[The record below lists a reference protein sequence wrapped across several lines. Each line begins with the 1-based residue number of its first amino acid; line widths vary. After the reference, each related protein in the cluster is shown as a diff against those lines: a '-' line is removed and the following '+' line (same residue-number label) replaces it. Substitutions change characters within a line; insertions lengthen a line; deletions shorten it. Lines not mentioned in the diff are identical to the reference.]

1 MSLSSRSHQT
11 LLRRTAAVASL
22 CLLALVATSAQA
34 QVRLVVD
41 SKGSLAWWQIDPN
54 MAHLWGTTCPQEP
67 SWRPGEGRSGGWTTE
82 EASNAKTLAHGFN
95 QNSDTVHVPL
105 YPRRRVRY
113 ICTEAIEGEVAIQDT
128 VHWKGVHGN
137 VTVNVKDIVTG
148 EAMRDKYEQDAV
160 LSAAVYPTVK
170 FTIDSVINPSRR
182 GDTTWAQGVGSW
194 TLRGVTKPVDV
205 ALKFYPDAGGVTRV
219 HAKFGIPVHALVD
232 DYGVWKRT
240 LGLGVMM
247 GIWKTLFVGVDM
259 VLRPD
264 TQVKIG
270 Q

>member
-1 MSLSSRSHQT
+1 MSPHFRSLDT

-22 CLLALVATSAQA
+22 CLLTALASTAQA
-34 QVRLVVD
+34 QVHMVVD

-67 SWRPGEGRSGGWTTE
+67 SWRAGEGRSGGWTTE

-95 QNSDTVHVPL
+95 QNSDTINVPL

-113 ICTEAIEGEVAIQDT
+113 ICSEAIQGQVTLPDT
-128 VHWKGVHGN
+128 VKWRGATGQVS
-137 VTVNVKDIVTG
+137 VRVKDIVTG
-148 EAMRDKYEQDAV
+148 ESMRDKYEQDAV
-160 LSAAVYPTVK
+160 LGVAVYPDVK
-170 FTIDSVINPSRR
+170 FVLDSLVGPNRK
-182 GDTTWAQGVGSW
+182 GDTTWAVGYGAW
-194 TLRGVTKPVDV
+194 TLRGVTKPVLAAV
-205 ALKFYPDAGGVTRV
+205 KWYPEAGGIVRV
-219 HAKFGIPVHALVD
+219 HAKWKIPVKALVD

-247 GIWKTLFVGVDM
+247 GIWKSVFVGVDM

-264 TQVKIG
+264 SQVRIG